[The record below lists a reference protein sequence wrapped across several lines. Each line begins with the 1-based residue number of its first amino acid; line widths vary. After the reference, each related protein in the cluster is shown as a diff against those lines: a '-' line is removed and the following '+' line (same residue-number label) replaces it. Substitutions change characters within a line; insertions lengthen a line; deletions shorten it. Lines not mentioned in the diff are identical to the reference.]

1 MIINTKNK
9 SKNKRKKRKIVDSKL
24 KWLSKP
30 TKMVSTDKLDGRRKA
45 GVDSGQFGN
54 SKPILPLKP
63 ITQTQLS
70 SEKDRLEEIKKRKM
84 AEKLKKTARAKRK
97 YKPVAD
103 SYKNNSVKNA
113 KDKDNPVPTKG

>member
-30 TKMVSTDKLDGRRKA
+30 TKMISTDKLDGRRKT

-84 AEKLKKTARAKRK
+84 AEKLKKTAR
-97 YKPVAD
+97 
-103 SYKNNSVKNA
+103 
-113 KDKDNPVPTKG
+113 TKLPKSPNQIGLI